1 MKPKYWS
8 AVSVSLAAI
17 AALGMFLWP
26 LFVSNTSAS
35 PTLLAQGVFI
45 GLMPAVLLLI
55 LVEFGAGKLD
65 SRSIAILGLLI
76 ALNAVI
82 RLLGAGVSGIETAFF
97 LIIIGAYV
105 FGAGFGFILGAG
117 SLFVSAL
124 LGAGIGPWLPF
135 QMMAAGLIGIG
146 AGLLNRLSTRSP
158 RLIIGS
164 YAAIASFMYGGL
176 MTMWTWPFLAGTGT
190 SLSFIPGA
198 PIIDNLTTFLRY
210 ELFTG
215 GLLWD
220 LGRAITTVALIGL
233 TGKTLLATLNR
244 VANKASISIL

>member
-117 SLFVSAL
+117 WRDVRWS
-124 LGAGIGPWLPF
+124 
-135 QMMAAGLIGIG
+135 AAGGELG
-146 AGLLNRLSTRSP
+146 
-158 RLIIGS
+158 
-164 YAAIASFMYGGL
+164 
-176 MTMWTWPFLAGTGT
+176 
-190 SLSFIPGA
+190 PGA
-198 PIIDNLTTFLRY
+198 HGLEHRAGGDREER
-210 ELFTG
+210 ELQKQ
-215 GLLWD
+215 
-220 LGRAITTVALIGL
+220 RHA
-233 TGKTLLATLNR
+233 R
-244 VANKASISIL
+244 E